1 MFYRDL
7 IAFDAD
13 IQVAHLDGA
22 AGSIS
27 VERLALATDLAQ
39 GTLTFVKNAKF
50 LKTLDEYL
58 TTAPQP
64 LAGAVFDRKL
74 WEGLSPEAQLSFQ
87 KRLGVVAT
95 STNVPLSMTR
105 LSRPLFVQKFGELQ
119 SAVDGRQLGNTEI
132 HPSALIAQGV
142 FVGEH
147 VKIGAGVVIHP
158 GVTIAP
164 RVEIGDNTTIYAN
177 VAIYSFTTIGNNVRV
192 HANTTIGSDGFGY
205 VFDKGVHHKIWHTG
219 GVVIQDDVE
228 IGANCSVDMGTFT
241 PTVIGAGTRIDNQVQ
256 IAHNSKIG
264 RGCVLCGQSGLA
276 GSAVLEDYVV
286 LGGRAAIG
294 PDTLIGKGTQ
304 VAGGAM
310 VNEGAVW
317 PAGSVLGGHPA
328 RDLKEW
334 MRTFAWVRKNA
345 LKS

>member
-1 MFYRDL
+1 MIFSDL
-7 IAFDAD
+7 FAFDAD
-13 IQVAHLDGA
+13 IRVHHQSGEGVKTAVKG
-22 AGSIS
+22 I
-27 VERLALATDLAQ
+27 ALAAELSENNV
-39 GTLTFVKNAKF
+39 TFVKNAKF
-50 LKTLDEYL
+50 LSTLTGQL
-58 TTAPQP
+58 TKAPVSKV
-64 LAGAVFDRKL
+64 AAIVDRKL
-74 WEGLSPEAQLSFQ
+74 YEGLPAEQ
-87 KRLGVVAT
+87 KESLHQSLCVLAT
-95 STNVPLSMTR
+95 CSNVPLTMAR
-105 LSRPLFVQKFGELQ
+105 LSKPVYQDRFGKLQ
-119 SAVDGRQLGNTEI
+119 SIVDGRQMGNVEI

-142 FVGEH
+142 FLGEH
-147 VKIGAGVVIHP
+147 VKIGAGVVLHS

-164 RVEIGDNTTIYAN
+164 MVEIGDHTTLYSN
-177 VAIYSFTTIGNNVRV
+177 VSVYSFTKIGKNVRV

-205 VFDKGVHHKIWHTG
+205 VFDKGIHHKIWHNG
-219 GVVIQDDVE
+219 GVVIKDDVE
-228 IGANCSVDMGTFT
+228 IGANCSVDMGTFS

-256 IAHNSKIG
+256 IAHNVKIG
-264 RGCVLCGQSGLA
+264 TGCILCGQAGVA

-294 PDTLIGKGTQ
+294 PDSLIGKGTQ

-345 LKS
+345 LKN

>member
-7 IAFDAD
+7 FAFDAD
-13 IQVAHLDGA
+13 IQVAHLESA
-22 AGSIS
+22 AGSVS
-27 VERLALATDLAQ
+27 VERVVLATELTA
-39 GTLTFVKNAKF
+39 GALTFVKNAKF
-50 LKTLDEYL
+50 LKSLDEFL
-58 TTAPQP
+58 ATAPQP

-74 WEGLSPEAQLSFQ
+74 WEGLAPEAQLTFQ
-87 KRLGVVAT
+87 KRLGVIAT
-95 STNVPLSMTR
+95 SPNVPLSMTR
-105 LSRPLFVQKFGELQ
+105 LSRPLFMQKFGELQ
-119 SAVDGRQLGNTEI
+119 STVDGRQLGTAEI

-142 FVGEH
+142 FIGEH

-158 GVTIAP
+158 GATIAP
-164 RVEIGDNTTIYAN
+164 RVEIGENTTIYAN
-177 VAIYSFTTIGNNVRV
+177 VAIYSFTTIGKNVRV
-192 HANTTIGSDGFGY
+192 HANTTLGSDGFGY

-219 GVVIQDDVE
+219 GVVIHDDVE

-294 PDTLIGKGTQ
+294 PDSLIGKGTQ